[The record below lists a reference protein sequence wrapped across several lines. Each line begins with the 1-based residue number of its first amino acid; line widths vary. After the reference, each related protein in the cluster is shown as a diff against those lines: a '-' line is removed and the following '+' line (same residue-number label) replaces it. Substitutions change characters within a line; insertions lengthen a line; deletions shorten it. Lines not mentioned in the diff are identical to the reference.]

1 MRRYYV
7 VGKVKELP
15 PGERKL
21 VPVGGKNGIG
31 VFNVKGRFYALKNLC
46 PHKGGPLCQG
56 RLRPHVISPD
66 VYQLDHEGD
75 SEVLKCPWHQWEFD
89 LRTGKAL
96 YDSHLRAKTY
106 PVTVEEDEIVLH
118 LR

>member
-1 MRRYYV
+1 MHRYV
-7 VGKVKELP
+7 VGKVKKLL

-21 VPVGGKNGIG
+21 VPVGGKSGIG
-31 VFNVKGRFYALKNLC
+31 VFNVKGQFYALKNLC

-56 RLRPHVISPD
+56 RIRPHVTAPD
-66 VYQLDHEGD
+66 VYQLNSEG
-75 SEVLKCPWHQWEFD
+75 EGQVLKCPWHRWEFD

-118 LR
+118 LS

>member
-1 MRRYYV
+1 MRRCV

-21 VPVGGKNGIG
+21 VLVGGKSGIG

-46 PHKGGPLCQG
+46 PHKGGPLCLG

-96 YDSHLRAKTY
+96 YDSHLRAKTC
-106 PVTVEEDEIVLH
+106 PVTVEGDEIVLH
-118 LR
+118 LS

>member
-1 MRRYYV
+1 MQRHV

-21 VPVGGKNGIG
+21 VRVGGESGIG
-31 VFNVKGRFYALKNLC
+31 VFNVKGCFYALKNLC

-56 RLRPHVISPD
+56 RIRRHVTSPD
-66 VYQLDHEGD
+66 VYQLKHEGIG
-75 SEVLKCPWHQWEFD
+75 EVLKCPWHQWEFD

-96 YDSHLRAKTY
+96 YDSRLQAKTY
-106 PVTVEEDEIVLH
+106 PVTVEDGEIVLH
-118 LR
+118 LS

>member
-1 MRRYYV
+1 MRRYV
-7 VGKVKELP
+7 VGNVKELP

-21 VPVGGKNGIG
+21 VPVGGKGGIG
-31 VFNVKGRFYALKNLC
+31 VFNVKGRYYALKNLC

-56 RLRPHVISPD
+56 RLRPHVTSPA
-66 VYQLDHEGD
+66 VYQLDREGD
-75 SEVLKCPWHQWEFD
+75 GEILKCPWHRWEFD

-106 PVTVEEDEIVLH
+106 PVSVEEDEIVLH
-118 LR
+118 LG